1 MKINAVMKCLSSI
14 FFLLTVIFFN
24 SSCQRE
30 FSFEGGNSKGF
41 LQKNAMG
48 DCSPIKV
55 TGIYKKG
62 TLLKAATNFVEV
74 QVNVSQTG
82 SYYIVTDTVNGYY
95 FSAAGSFA
103 VKGLNTVRLL
113 GSGTPNAV
121 SFDIFTVKYD
131 TSKCQ
136 FTVGVT
142 GGGGGTNTAPATFI
156 FNCASA
162 NVVGLYQQGMPTTS
176 TNIITLPITVTNG
189 GAYNITT
196 TNNGVT
202 FSGSGILPATPSAQT
217 ITLSATL
224 NNVPVATGQ
233 FLYAISS
240 GGSSCAVSI
249 TYTAAAVNT
258 PDSIVATIDN
268 VDYIFKISDSAKL
281 DNISI
286 PGYAGIHI
294 KGTNNAAGDETFLMN
309 IARKGT
315 SIAAGTY
322 TVNNFPASINS
333 TIYSTASTNYS
344 RTTNLT
350 PGMLQNFGFNIIITA
365 VTSTKVTGT
374 FSGRLLDRGVGPLFK
389 TITNGIFS
397 VTIYP

>member
-1 MKINAVMKCLSSI
+1 MKINTVMKCLCSI
-14 FFLLTVIFFN
+14 FFLVTIIFFN
-24 SSCQRE
+24 FSCQRE
-30 FSFEGGNSKGF
+30 FSFEAGTSKGF
-41 LQKNAMG
+41 LQKNLIG
-48 DCSPIKV
+48 DCSPMKV
-55 TGIYKKG
+55 TGIYQKD

-74 QVNVSQTG
+74 QVNISQTG
-82 SYYIVTDTVNGYY
+82 SYYIATDTVNGYY
-95 FSAAGSFA
+95 FSTAGFFT

-113 GSGTPNAV
+113 PSGMPKSV
-121 SFDIFTVKYD
+121 SLDIFTVKYD

-136 FTVGVT
+136 FNVVVT
-142 GGGGGTNTAPATFI
+142 GGGGGTNAEPATFI
-156 FNCASA
+156 FNCALA
-162 NVVGLYQQGMPTTS
+162 NAIGLYQQGMPTTAA
-176 TNIITLPITVTNG
+176 NIIALPITVTSG
-189 GAYNITT
+189 GTYNITT

-224 NNVPVATGQ
+224 SNVPVATGQ
-233 FLYAISS
+233 FVYAIIS
-240 GGSSCAVSI
+240 GGGSCAVPI
-249 TYTAAAVNT
+249 TYTTAAVNT
-258 PDSIVATIDN
+258 PDSIVATIDS
-268 VDYIFKISDSAKL
+268 VDYTFKINDSAKL
-281 DNISI
+281 DNTSIS
-286 PGYAGIHI
+286 GYAGIHI
-294 KGTNNAAGDETFLMN
+294 KGTNNVAGNETFLMN
-309 IARKGT
+309 IARNGT

-333 TIYSTASTNYS
+333 TVYSTASSNYS

-374 FSGRLLDRGVGPLFK
+374 FSGRLLDRGIGPLFK